1 MIKWPSLT
9 AVVFGALLVVG
20 AATSKARTE
29 PASYYL
35 SLGDSLSV
43 GYQPNG
49 VRDQGYADQLR
60 RLLLR
65 SGLQLS
71 LVKLGCSGEST
82 ASMRFGSLPAS
93 SGFSCGPPGFYR
105 QRYWHGTQLAE
116 AVAFLREHRGSVSL
130 VTIDIGAND
139 LLSALGRRSI
149 EKNLP
154 PILAS
159 LRNAAGP
166 GVPIVGM
173 NYNAPLLASDWKK
186 THDLGALRAGVAG
199 AVAFNDFL
207 EALHH
212 RAGVEVADVES
223 AFRVTDTTPV
233 HGTPR
238 NVALECRWT
247 WICAGPPLG
256 PDIHLKTAG
265 YGVVA
270 RAFLRAL
277 GRGTISRSQ

>member
-1 MIKWPSLT
+1 
-9 AVVFGALLVVG
+9 
-20 AATSKARTE
+20 
-29 PASYYL
+29 
-35 SLGDSLSV
+35 
-43 GYQPNG
+43 
-49 VRDQGYADQLR
+49 
-60 RLLLR
+60 
-65 SGLQLS
+65 
-71 LVKLGCSGEST
+71 
-82 ASMRFGSLPAS
+82 MRYGSLPAS
-93 SGFSCGPPGFYR
+93 SGFSCGSAGFYR
-105 QRYWHGTQLAE
+105 QRYSHGTQLAE
-116 AVAFLREHRGSVSL
+116 AIGFLRTHRGSVSL

-149 EKNLP
+149 DRNLP

-173 NYNAPLLASDWKK
+173 NYNAPFLATAWRK
-186 THDLGALRAGVAG
+186 THDLGALRTAIAG

-207 EALHH
+207 EDLHQ

-223 AFRVTDTTPV
+223 AFHVTDTTPV
-233 HGTPR
+233 HGMPR
-238 NVALECRWT
+238 DVVVECRWT
-247 WICAGPPLG
+247 WICARPPLG

-277 GRGTISRSQ
+277 RRGR

>member
-1 MIKWPSLT
+1 MPVKWPTFT
-9 AVVFGALLVVG
+9 AVALVALLLGG
-20 AATSKARTE
+20 AATSKARTQ
-29 PASYYL
+29 PDRYYL
-35 SLGDSLSV
+35 SLGDSLAV
-43 GYQPNG
+43 GLQPNG

-65 SGLQLS
+65 SGRRLS

-105 QRYWHGTQLAE
+105 QRYSHGTQLAE
-116 AVAFLREHRGSVSL
+116 AVAFLRENRGSVSL

-149 EKNLP
+149 DRNLP

-173 NYNAPLLASDWKK
+173 NYNAPLLASVWKK
-186 THDLGALRAGVAG
+186 THDLGALRTAIAG

-207 EALHH
+207 EDLHH

-223 AFRVTDTTPV
+223 AFRVTDTTAV
-233 HGTPR
+233 HGMPR

-247 WICAGPPLG
+247 WICAGPPFG

-277 GRGTISRSQ
+277 GQ